1 VNCIQNT
8 MGILS
13 FFKKIFSEPEEA
25 EIVKIKIAFS
35 GIEKFIKNKIDETN
49 SKEKEAISLIKKN
62 ITAFTSEL
70 RDKIKA
76 VKEVDVESKEKNDK
90 IKSAV
95 NEGRKK
101 YIEFLERFIENLES
115 IENIKDIEPTNE
127 KNKTNL
133 EKVTED
139 INSAFLR
146 FNESSGKS
154 YERATI
160 LIGKEMG
167 NIKETLKNLSSELI
181 TIFNENKE
189 IISNSKRILLI
200 ESKVNEIKE
209 TKEKSLKIDEEI
221 TNLTNKIIG
230 KKEESKSISEKID
243 KIKNSPE
250 YLENIEKEKTIQL
263 EEKEVEKEILNLKQI
278 IDFKALSNF
287 FHIFEDRMAIVK
299 LYRDDFTVEFK
310 KDKGSRLLNLL
321 NESKLNTEKIYD
333 KIKQIQDKEEEITN
347 SKNAI
352 KKDETQILSSELEKV
367 NEIAQGFINEMSWA
381 EKKNEKLK
389 ATQDETLKLIKDEL
403 GLLGVD
409 LED

>member
-1 VNCIQNT
+1 MNCIQNT